1 MKNSLKLI
9 KQIFRGRIS
18 PFCYIRKC
26 EISNIV
32 RIKRFCKLINVK
44 VGDYSYIA
52 NNSHLI
58 NCSIGK
64 FCSIG
69 PFVKIGLGKHPVD
82 RFSTSPIF
90 YSTKN
95 PLRINLVSQN
105 TFKEFEE
112 VSIGNDVWIGANAII
127 MDGVKIGDG
136 AIVAAGAVVTKNV
149 PDYAIVGGVP
159 AKIIKYRFEESII
172 QKLKTVKWWEMD
184 LNRLNKYERE
194 FENIE
199 LFLNKIMEKED
210 IN

>member
-9 KQIFRGRIS
+9 KQIFHGRIS
-18 PFCYIRKC
+18 PFCYIRNC

-44 VGDYSYIA
+44 IEDYSYIA

-58 NCSIGK
+58 NCSVGK

-95 PLRINLVSQN
+95 PLRINLVSQD

-112 VSIGNDVWIGANAII
+112 VSIGNDVWIGANATI

-136 AIVAAGAVVTKNV
+136 AIVAAGAVVTKDV

-159 AKIIKYRFEESII
+159 ARIIKYRFEESII

-184 LNRLNKYERE
+184 LNRLSNYERE

>member
-9 KQIFRGRIS
+9 KQIFCGRIS
-18 PFCYIRKC
+18 PFCYIRNC

-44 VGDYSYIA
+44 VGEYSYIA

-58 NCSIGK
+58 NCSVGK

-136 AIVAAGAVVTKNV
+136 AIVAAGAVVTKDV

-184 LNRLNKYERE
+184 LNRLNNYERE

>member
-1 MKNSLKLI
+1 MKNNLRLI
-9 KQIFRGRIS
+9 GQVLHRRIS
-18 PFCYIRKC
+18 PFCYIRNC
-26 EISNIV
+26 EIGNIV

-44 VGDYSYIA
+44 IDEYSYVA

-58 NCSIGK
+58 NCKIGK

-69 PFVKIGLGKHPVD
+69 PFVKIGLGKHPID

-95 PLRINLVSQN
+95 PLRINLVSQD

-136 AIVAAGAVVTKNV
+136 AIVAAGAVVTKDV

-172 QKLKTVKWWEMD
+172 QKLKAVKWWEMD
-184 LNRLNKYERE
+184 LNRLNNYERE

>member
-9 KQIFRGRIS
+9 KQIFCGRIS
-18 PFCYIRKC
+18 PFCYIRNC

-44 VGDYSYIA
+44 VGEYSYIA

-136 AIVAAGAVVTKNV
+136 AIVAAGAVVTKDV

-184 LNRLNKYERE
+184 LNRLNNYERE